1 MTIREYTRHI
11 TDTLQPLYD
20 VHEAAAVA
28 KAYLQARLHLPAHEL
43 VLRGND
49 TLPSPLIGQFNDE
62 LLLLQQGTPLQYV
75 LGEAEFYGLTFKVS
89 PDVLIP
95 RPETEE
101 LVNLIVRQHRH
112 SPTLRIWDVGT
123 GSGCIAI
130 ALAKHLPQA
139 EMFAT
144 DISEAALSIARAN
157 AKANKVKVTFAQHDM
172 LDTAH
177 LPFGDTHFDILVSN
191 PPYIPAALRST
202 MHPNVVAHEP
212 HSALF
217 VPDDQPLL
225 FYEALALIGTK
236 CLNPQGSLFAETFEG
251 YHEELERLFLSQG
264 YNDFQS
270 LEDINGKKRIIFV
283 FLQPINDERL
293 WIRDERQSILDNL

>member
-43 VLRGND
+43 VLRSND
-49 TLPSPLIGQFNDE
+49 PLPSALIGQLDNE
-62 LLLLQQGTPLQYV
+62 LLLLRQGTPLQYV
-75 LGEAEFYGLTFKVS
+75 LGEAEFYGLTFKVT

-101 LVNLIVRQHRH
+101 LVDLIVRQHKH
-112 SPTLRIWDVGT
+112 SPALRIWDVGT

-139 EMFAT
+139 QVYAT
-144 DISEAALSIARAN
+144 DLSEAALTIARAN
-157 AKANKVKVTFAQHDM
+157 AKANQVAITFAQHDM

-177 LPFGDTHFDILVSN
+177 LPFGDTHFDFLVSN

-225 FYEALALIGTK
+225 FYDALALIGK
-236 CLNPQGSLFAETFEG
+236 CCLTPHGKVYAETFEG
-251 YHEELERLFLSQG
+251 YHEELEGLFLSQG
-264 YNDFQS
+264 YDHFLS
-270 LEDINGKKRIIFV
+270 LEDINGKKRMICV
-283 FLQPINDERL
+283 KR
-293 WIRDERQSILDNL
+293 

>member
-11 TDTLQPLYD
+11 TETLQPLYD
-20 VHEAAAVA
+20 AHEAAAIA
-28 KAYLQARLHLPAHEL
+28 KAYLQARLALPAHEL

-49 TLPSPLIGQFNDE
+49 TLSAAKIRQFDNE

-75 LGEAEFYGLTFKVS
+75 LGETEFYGLTFKVS

-101 LVNLIVRQHRH
+101 LVDLIVRAHVH
-112 SPTLRIWDVGT
+112 CPTLRIWDVGT
-123 GSGCIAI
+123 GSGCIAV

-139 EMFAT
+139 EVFAS
-144 DISEAALSIARAN
+144 DISERALVVARAN
-157 AKANKVKVTFAQHDM
+157 AEANKVAITFARHDM
-172 LDTAH
+172 LDTAN
-177 LPFGDTHFDILVSN
+177 LPFGDTHFGLLVSN

-225 FYEALALIGTK
+225 FYEALALIGK
-236 CLNPQGSLFAETFEG
+236 HCLVPQGKVYAETFEG
-251 YHEELERLFLSQG
+251 YHEELKQMFMSHG
-264 YNDFQS
+264 YADFKS
-270 LEDINGKKRIIFV
+270 WEDINGKRRMV
-283 FLQPINDERL
+283 CA
-293 WIRDERQSILDNL
+293 ILPLIL

>member
-43 VLRGND
+43 VLHGND
-49 TLPSPLIGQFNDE
+49 PLPSALNGQLDNE

-75 LGEAEFYGLTFKVS
+75 LGEAEFYGLTFKVT

-101 LVNLIVRQHRH
+101 LVDLIVKQHQH

-139 EMFAT
+139 QVFAT
-144 DISEAALSIARAN
+144 DISEAALTVARAN
-157 AKANKVKVTFAQHDM
+157 AEANQVKITFAQHDM
-172 LDTAH
+172 LDAAH

-225 FYEALALIGTK
+225 FYEALAQIGAK
-236 CLNPQGSLFAETFEG
+236 CLNPQGSLFAETFED
-251 YHEELERLFLSQG
+251 YHDELKHLFINHG
-264 YNDFQS
+264 FMGF
-270 LEDINGKKRIIFV
+270 EAITDINGKKRMIHAT
-283 FLQPINDERL
+283 R
-293 WIRDERQSILDNL
+293 

>member
-1 MTIREYTRHI
+1 MTIREYTKHI
-11 TDTLQPLYD
+11 TETLQPLYD

-28 KAYLQARLHLPAHEL
+28 KAYLQARLALPAHEL

-49 TLPSPLIGQFNDE
+49 TLSAAMIRQFDNE

-75 LGEAEFYGLTFKVS
+75 SGEAEFYGLNFHVT

-101 LVNLIVRQHRH
+101 LVDLIVRVRAHVH
-112 SPTLRIWDVGT
+112 CPTLRIWDLGT
-123 GSGCIAI
+123 GSGCIAV

-139 EMFAT
+139 EVFAS
-144 DISEAALSIARAN
+144 DISERALEVARAN
-157 AKANKVKVTFAQHDM
+157 AEANKVAITFARHDM
-172 LDTAH
+172 LDTNN
-177 LPFGDTHFDILVSN
+177 LPFGDTHFGLLVSN

-225 FYEALALIGTK
+225 FYEALAQIGK
-236 CLNPQGSLFAETFEG
+236 HCLVPQGKVYAETFEG
-251 YHEELERLFLSQG
+251 FHEELKQMFLSDG
-264 YNDFQS
+264 YADFQS
-270 LEDINGKKRIIFV
+270 LEDINGKRRMV
-283 FLQPINDERL
+283 CATR
-293 WIRDERQSILDNL
+293 

>member
-43 VLRGND
+43 VLRGD
-49 TLPSPLIGQFNDE
+49 EPLPSALNGQLNDE

-75 LGEAEFYGLTFKVS
+75 LGEAEFYGLNFHVT

-101 LVNLIVRQHRH
+101 LVDLIVRTHVH
-112 SPTLRIWDVGT
+112 CPTLRIWDLGT

-139 EMFAT
+139 EVFSS
-144 DISEAALSIARAN
+144 DISEAALAVAREN
-157 AKANKVKVTFAQHDM
+157 AKSNHVAINFACHDM
-172 LDTAH
+172 LDTAN
-177 LPFGDTHFDILVSN
+177 LPFGDLKFDIMVSN
-191 PPYIPAALRST
+191 PPYIPESVKKA
-202 MHPNVVAHEP
+202 MHPNVVEHEP
-212 HSALF
+212 HLALF
-217 VPDDQPLL
+217 VPDENPLV
-225 FYEALALIGTK
+225 FYDALARIGKECLIPHGK
-236 CLNPQGSLFAETFEG
+236 IYAETFEG
-251 YHEELERLFLSQG
+251 YHEELEKLFLSHD
-264 YNDFQS
+264 YADFQS
-270 LEDINGKKRIIFV
+270 LEDINGKKRMVCATTHFAS
-283 FLQPINDERL
+283 LR
-293 WIRDERQSILDNL
+293 

>member
-1 MTIREYTRHI
+1 MTIRKYTRHI

-43 VLRGND
+43 VLRSSEP
-49 TLPSPLIGQFNDE
+49 LPSALIGQLDNE

-75 LGEAEFYGLTFKVS
+75 LGEAEFYGLTFKVT

-95 RPETEE
+95 RQETEE
-101 LVNLIVRQHRH
+101 LVDLIVRQHKH
-112 SPTLRIWDVGT
+112 SPALRIWDVGT

-139 EMFAT
+139 QVFAT
-144 DISEAALSIARAN
+144 DISEAALTIARAN
-157 AKANKVKVTFAQHDM
+157 AKANQVAITFAQHDM
-172 LDTAH
+172 LDAAH
-177 LPFGDTHFDILVSN
+177 LPFGDIHFDFLVSN

-225 FYEALALIGTK
+225 FYDALAQIGK
-236 CLNPQGSLFAETFEG
+236 CCLTPDGKVYAETFEG
-251 YHEELERLFLSQG
+251 YHEELKGLFLSQG
-264 YNDFQS
+264 YDNFQS
-270 LEDINGKKRIIFV
+270 LEDINGKKRMICV
-283 FLQPINDERL
+283 KR
-293 WIRDERQSILDNL
+293 

>member
-20 VHEAAAVA
+20 VHEAAAGA

-43 VLRGND
+43 VLRGNEP
-49 TLPSPLIGQFNDE
+49 LPSAQIGQFNDE

-75 LGEAEFYGLTFKVS
+75 LGEAEFYGLSFKVT

-101 LVNLIVRQHRH
+101 LVDLIVQQHQH
-112 SPTLRIWDVGT
+112 SPALRIWDVGT

-139 EMFAT
+139 EVFAT
-144 DISEAALSIARAN
+144 DISEAALTVARAN
-157 AKANKVKVTFAQHDM
+157 AEANQVTITFAQHDM
-172 LDTAH
+172 LDTSD

-225 FYEALALIGTK
+225 FYNALAEIGK
-236 CLNPQGSLFAETFEG
+236 RCLRPHGKVYAETFED
-251 YHEELERLFLSQG
+251 YHEILRELFLSQG
-264 YNDFQS
+264 YDNFQS
-270 LEDINGKKRIIFV
+270 LEDINGKKRMICAT
-283 FLQPINDERL
+283 R
-293 WIRDERQSILDNL
+293 

>member
-1 MTIREYTRHI
+1 MTIREYTKHI
-11 TDTLQPLYD
+11 TETLQPLYD

-28 KAYLQARLHLPAHEL
+28 KAYIQARLALPAHEL

-49 TLPSPLIGQFNDE
+49 TLSAAKIRQFDNE

-75 LGEAEFYGLTFKVS
+75 LGETEFYGLTFKVS

-101 LVNLIVRQHRH
+101 LVDLIVRAHVH
-112 SPTLRIWDVGT
+112 CPTLRIWDVGT
-123 GSGCIAI
+123 GSGCIAV

-139 EMFAT
+139 EVFAS
-144 DISEAALSIARAN
+144 DISERALVVARAN
-157 AKANKVKVTFAQHDM
+157 AEANKVAITFARHDM
-172 LDTAH
+172 LDTAN
-177 LPFGDTHFDILVSN
+177 LPFGDTHFGLLVSN

-225 FYEALALIGTK
+225 FYEALAQIGK
-236 CLNPQGSLFAETFEG
+236 HCLVPQGKVYAETFEE
-251 YHEELERLFLSQG
+251 YHEELKQMFLSHD
-264 YNDFQS
+264 YADFQS
-270 LEDINGKKRIIFV
+270 LEDINGKKRMV
-283 FLQPINDERL
+283 CAEKMV
-293 WIRDERQSILDNL
+293 

>member
-43 VLRGND
+43 VLRSSEP
-49 TLPSPLIGQFNDE
+49 LPSALIGQLDNE

-75 LGEAEFYGLTFKVS
+75 LGEAEFYGLTFKVT

-95 RPETEE
+95 RQETEE
-101 LVNLIVRQHRH
+101 LVDLIVRQHKH
-112 SPTLRIWDVGT
+112 SPALRIWDVGT

-139 EMFAT
+139 QVFAT
-144 DISEAALSIARAN
+144 DISEAALTIARAN
-157 AKANKVKVTFAQHDM
+157 AKANQVAITFAQHDM
-172 LDTAH
+172 LDAAH
-177 LPFGDTHFDILVSN
+177 LPFGDIHFDFLVSN

-225 FYEALALIGTK
+225 FYEALAQIGK
-236 CLNPQGSLFAETFEG
+236 CCLTPHGQVYAETFEN
-251 YHEELERLFLSQG
+251 YHEELEELFLSQD
-264 YNDFQS
+264 YDNFQS
-270 LEDINGKKRIIFV
+270 LEDINGKKRMICV
-283 FLQPINDERL
+283 KR
-293 WIRDERQSILDNL
+293 

>member
-20 VHEAAAVA
+20 AHEAAAVA

-49 TLPSPLIGQFNDE
+49 PLPSPLIGQFNDE

-75 LGEAEFYGLTFKVS
+75 LGEAEFYGLTFHVT

-101 LVNLIVRQHRH
+101 LVDLIVRQHKH
-112 SPTLRIWDVGT
+112 SPTLSIWDVGT

-139 EMFAT
+139 EVFAT
-144 DISEAALSIARAN
+144 DLSESALSVARAN
-157 AKANKVKVTFAQHDM
+157 AETNHVTITFAQHDM
-172 LDTAH
+172 LNTAH

-225 FYEALALIGTK
+225 FYEALALIGK
-236 CLNPQGSLFAETFEG
+236 HCLVPQGKVYAETFEG
-251 YHEELERLFLSQG
+251 YHEELKQMFLSHG
-264 YNDFQS
+264 YADFKS
-270 LEDINGKKRIIFV
+270 WEDINGKKRIV
-283 FLQPINDERL
+283 CA
-293 WIRDERQSILDNL
+293 ILPLIL

>member
-1 MTIREYTRHI
+1 MTIREHI
-11 TDTLQPLYD
+11 HRITQLLQPLYD
-20 VHEAAAVA
+20 AHEAAAIA
-28 KAYLQARLHLPAHEL
+28 KAYLQARLNLPAHEL
-43 VLRGND
+43 VLRANEALPAQVERQLD
-49 TLPSPLIGQFNDE
+49 TDLPQ
-62 LLLLQQGTPLQYV
+62 LQDGHPLQYV
-75 LGEAEFYGLTFKVS
+75 LGEAEFYGITFKVT

-101 LVNLIVRQHRH
+101 LVDLIVQRHGH
-112 SPTLRIWDVGT
+112 SPTLRIWDLGT

-139 EMFAT
+139 EVFAT
-144 DISEAALSIARAN
+144 DISEAALAIARGNAEAN
-157 AKANKVKVTFAQHDM
+157 QVAIHFARHDM
-172 LDTAH
+172 LDAEN

-225 FYEALALIGTK
+225 FYNALAEIGK
-236 CLNPQGSLFAETFEG
+236 CCLSPNGFIYAETFEEYHGDLNELFTRNG
-251 YHEELERLFLSQG
+251 YTQ
-264 YNDFQS
+264 FQS
-270 LEDINGKKRIIFV
+270 IADINGKKRMIHAT
-283 FLQPINDERL
+283 R
-293 WIRDERQSILDNL
+293 

>member
-43 VLRGND
+43 VLHGND
-49 TLPSPLIGQFNDE
+49 PLPSALNGQLDDE

-75 LGEAEFYGLTFKVS
+75 LEEAEFYGLTFKVT

-101 LVNLIVRQHRH
+101 LVDLIVKQHQH

-139 EMFAT
+139 QVFAT
-144 DISEAALSIARAN
+144 DISEAALTVARAN
-157 AKANKVKVTFAQHDM
+157 AEDNQVTITFAQHDM

-217 VPDDQPLL
+217 VPDNQPLL
-225 FYEALALIGTK
+225 FYEALAQIGK
-236 CLNPQGSLFAETFEG
+236 CCLTPHGKVYAETFEG
-251 YHEELERLFLSQG
+251 YHEELEGLFLSQG
-264 YNDFQS
+264 YDNFQS
-270 LEDINGKKRIIFV
+270 LEDINGKKRMICV
-283 FLQPINDERL
+283 KR
-293 WIRDERQSILDNL
+293 

>member
-1 MTIREYTRHI
+1 MTIREYTKHI
-11 TDTLQPLYD
+11 TETLQPLYD

-28 KAYLQARLHLPAHEL
+28 KAYLQARLALPAHEL

-49 TLPSPLIGQFNDE
+49 TLSAAMIRQFDNE

-75 LGEAEFYGLTFKVS
+75 SGEAEFYGLNFHVT

-101 LVNLIVRQHRH
+101 LVDLIVRAHVH
-112 SPTLRIWDVGT
+112 CPTLRIWDLGT
-123 GSGCIAI
+123 GSGCIAV

-139 EMFAT
+139 EVFAS
-144 DISEAALSIARAN
+144 DISERALEVARTN
-157 AKANKVKVTFAQHDM
+157 AEANKVAITFARHDM
-172 LDTAH
+172 MDANN
-177 LPFGDTHFDILVSN
+177 LPFGDTHFDLLVSN

-225 FYEALALIGTK
+225 FYEALAQIGK
-236 CLNPQGSLFAETFEG
+236 HCLVPQGKVYAETFEG
-251 YHEELERLFLSQG
+251 FHEELKQMFLSDG
-264 YNDFQS
+264 YADFQS
-270 LEDINGKKRIIFV
+270 LEDINGKRRMV
-283 FLQPINDERL
+283 CATR
-293 WIRDERQSILDNL
+293 

>member
-43 VLRGND
+43 VLRSND
-49 TLPSPLIGQFNDE
+49 PLPSALNGQLDNE

-75 LGEAEFYGLTFKVS
+75 LGEAEFYGLTFKVT

-101 LVNLIVRQHRH
+101 LVDLIVKQHQH

-139 EMFAT
+139 QVFAT
-144 DISEAALSIARAN
+144 DISEAALTVARAN
-157 AKANKVKVTFAQHDM
+157 AEANQVKITFAQHDM
-172 LDTAH
+172 LDAAH
-177 LPFGDTHFDILVSN
+177 LPFGDTPFDILVSN

-225 FYEALALIGTK
+225 FYEALAQIGAK
-236 CLNPQGSLFAETFEG
+236 CLNPQGSLFAETFED
-251 YHEELERLFLSQG
+251 YHDELKHLFINHG
-264 YNDFQS
+264 FMGF
-270 LEDINGKKRIIFV
+270 EAITDINGKKRMIHAT
-283 FLQPINDERL
+283 R
-293 WIRDERQSILDNL
+293 

>member
-49 TLPSPLIGQFNDE
+49 PLPSALIGQLDNE
-62 LLLLQQGTPLQYV
+62 LLLLQHGTPLQYV
-75 LGEAEFYGLTFKVS
+75 LGEAEFYGLTLKVT

-101 LVNLIVRQHRH
+101 LVDLIVQQHQH
-112 SPTLRIWDVGT
+112 SSTLRIWDLGT

-139 EMFAT
+139 EVFAT
-144 DISEAALSIARAN
+144 DLSEAALTVARAN
-157 AKANKVKVTFAQHDM
+157 AKANQVTITFAQHDM

-177 LPFGDTHFDILVSN
+177 LPFGDTPFDILVSN
-191 PPYIPAALRST
+191 PPYIPDALRST

-225 FYEALALIGTK
+225 FYEALAQIGK
-236 CLNPQGSLFAETFEG
+236 CCLTPHGNVYAETFEG
-251 YHEELERLFLSQG
+251 YHKELKELFLSQG
-264 YNDFQS
+264 YTDFQS
-270 LEDINGKKRIIFV
+270 LEDINGKKRMIHATH
-283 FLQPINDERL
+283 
-293 WIRDERQSILDNL
+293 

>member
-43 VLRGND
+43 VLRSND
-49 TLPSPLIGQFNDE
+49 PLPSALNGQLDNE

-75 LGEAEFYGLTFKVS
+75 LGEAEFYGLTFKVT

-101 LVNLIVRQHRH
+101 LVDLIVKQHQH

-139 EMFAT
+139 QVFAT
-144 DISEAALSIARAN
+144 DLSEAALTIARAN
-157 AKANKVKVTFAQHDM
+157 AEANQVKITFAQHDM
-172 LDTAH
+172 LDAAH
-177 LPFGDTHFDILVSN
+177 LPFGDTPFDILVSN

-225 FYEALALIGTK
+225 FYEALALIGKK
-236 CLNPQGSLFAETFEG
+236 CLKPQSSLFAETFEG
-251 YHEELERLFLSQG
+251 YHEELKGLFLSQG
-264 YNDFQS
+264 YDNFQS
-270 LEDINGKKRIIFV
+270 LEDINEKKRMICV
-283 FLQPINDERL
+283 KH
-293 WIRDERQSILDNL
+293 